1 MKVVILA
8 GECGG
13 AITERSQVGPGP
25 MIETKPT
32 LQDILNMLCARRL
45 SDFVIGCSNL
55 SHKIKE
61 FRTARCTAHGLIDA
75 QTRVQMRSGERR
87 VARSGEAPWRLPPA
101 RTMARTECGF
111 GSRATCLM
119 QPLRKRR

>member
-61 FRTARCTAHGLIDA
+61 YCTAHGLIDA
-75 QTRVQMRSGERR
+75 QTRVQMRSGERN
-87 VARSGEAPWRLPPA
+87 VARSGEAPWRLPLLEPWPEQGPA
-101 RTMARTECGF
+101 LEA
-111 GSRATCLM
+111 AL
-119 QPLRKRR
+119 LA